1 MLTLIKLSIWEQ
13 PNEQYTIER
22 TTSHKVT
29 YTLREMKLGVDYII
43 CLRTID
49 SNNNKSCAETLTT
62 KDRPSGL
69 IVH

>member
-1 MLTLIKLSIWEQ
+1 MQ
-13 PNEQYTIER
+13 
-22 TTSHKVT
+22 
-29 YTLREMKLGVDYII
+29 LGVNYIV

-62 KDRPSGL
+62 KDGLSGL

>member
-1 MLTLIKLSIWEQ
+1 MQ
-13 PNEQYTIER
+13 
-22 TTSHKVT
+22 
-29 YTLREMKLGVDYII
+29 LGVNYIV